1 MLNPLFTGNNFE
13 INVIG
18 VIIINLIHSKTIFFN
33 PLIFKFIKI
42 ISQLILFMQILTY
55 SIAGL
60 EKILLNSP
68 NIIIYFWDT
77 LSWLVL
83 YTNLT
88 ISGWFLIAPFFS
100 TSSNLTTS
108 MPRFLARW
116 LVASRVSWMTMSFRK
131 QRGALSSSKLHL
143 SSFSHTTTAIS
154 ATTFTNLYYFTFNT
168 LEHCIFIIIIQ
179 IALMFYN

>member
-1 MLNPLFTGNNFE
+1 M
-13 INVIG
+13 IG
-18 VIIINLIHSKTIFFN
+18 VIIINLIHSKTIFLN
-33 PLIFKFIKI
+33 PFIFKFTKI
-42 ISQLILFMQILTY
+42 ILQLILSMQILTY
-55 SIAGL
+55 PIAGL
-60 EKILLNSP
+60 EKILLNST

-83 YTNLT
+83 DTNLT

-154 ATTFTNLYYFTFNT
+154 ATTFTNVYSFTFNK
-168 LEHCIFIIIIQ
+168 LEHCICITIIR

>member
-1 MLNPLFTGNNFE
+1 
-13 INVIG
+13 
-18 VIIINLIHSKTIFFN
+18 
-33 PLIFKFIKI
+33 
-42 ISQLILFMQILTY
+42 MQILTNR
-55 SIAGL
+55 IAEL
-60 EKILLNSP
+60 EQIHLNRS
-68 NIIIYFWDT
+68 NGWDT

-83 YTNLT
+83 DKNLT

-154 ATTFTNLYYFTFNT
+154 ARTFTNVHSFNFNK
-168 LEHCIFIIIIQ
+168 LEHSIFRINKQ
-179 IALMFYN
+179 NALMS